1 MSIFL
6 LHRRLDN
13 YPAHQKKF
21 YGTTEIAV
29 ESRYQGKTNKTPL
42 NILW

>member
-13 YPAHQKKF
+13 YPALQKKD
-21 YGTTEIAV
+21 YGTTEIAIK
-29 ESRYQGKTNKTPL
+29 SRYQSKTNKTPF